1 MPLYK
6 PTKRAIDI
14 MSSIIG
20 LIILIPVFIIV
31 AILIKLDSP
40 GPVFFTPIRVGK
52 NGGLFKMYKFRSMC
66 MYKVGNN
73 LVHAHEVLL
82 RDKKMLEEYKRN
94 SYKLKD
100 DPRIT
105 NFGRFLRK
113 SSIDELPQLLN
124 ILRGEMS
131 LVGPRAYLPDE
142 LTEQQ
147 EVYPETKPLVKTL
160 LTARPGLTGYWQ
172 VSGRSDI
179 NFDKRIEMDAAY
191 VKRRSLIYDFWL
203 ILKTIPALISAK
215 GAV

>member
-1 MPLYK
+1 MLLYK
-6 PTKRAIDI
+6 PTKRVIDI
-14 MSSIIG
+14 TGSVIG

-52 NGGLFKMYKFRSMC
+52 NNKLFKMYKFRSMR

-105 NFGRFLRK
+105 NVGRFLRK

-172 VSGRSDI
+172 VSGR
-179 NFDKRIEMDAAY
+179 
-191 VKRRSLIYDFWL
+191 
-203 ILKTIPALISAK
+203 
-215 GAV
+215 